1 MRKEN
6 SRFLTCALACVSF
19 LTGCAPNCPPPKIE
33 TQVVKEPVA
42 VACIDASAIPAEPGM
57 VALPLDARL
66 AADLAA
72 SQAKDLRVW
81 GRSLL
86 ALIGPCTK

>member
-1 MRKEN
+1 MKRT
-6 SRFLTCALACVSF
+6 RAFFAQVAALALAS
-19 LTGCAPNCPPPKIE
+19 CAPNCPPPKVV

-42 VACIDASAIPAEPGM
+42 VACVDPALIPAEPGT
-57 VALPLDARL
+57 VSLPLDARL

-81 GRSLL
+81 GRKLM
-86 ALIGPCTK
+86 AVIGPCTR

>member
-1 MRKEN
+1 MHAFRK
-6 SRFLTCALACVSF
+6 LACVSCF
-19 LTGCAPNCPPPKIE
+19 ALSACTTPNCPPPKIE
-33 TQVVKEPVA
+33 TREVLTPVA
-42 VACIDASAIPAEPGM
+42 VACIDASAIPAEPGT
-57 VALPLDARL
+57 VILPLDARP